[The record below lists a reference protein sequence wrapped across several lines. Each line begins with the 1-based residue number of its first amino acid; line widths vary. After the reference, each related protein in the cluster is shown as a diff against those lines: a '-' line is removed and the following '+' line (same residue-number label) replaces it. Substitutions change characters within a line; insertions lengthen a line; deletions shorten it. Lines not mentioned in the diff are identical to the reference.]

1 MTAGLLSPKRGCSV
15 QFNLCTRAETIYQY
29 NNILQYSVP
38 QYGAMILVNIFVVQY
53 IAIILALKTSKD
65 HVFPL
70 KTLIIFCFYMKMK
83 DTETPYLT
91 LF

>member
-1 MTAGLLSPKRGCSV
+1 MYSSTCVLGLK
-15 QFNLCTRAETIYQY
+15 QYINITIPRVN
-29 NNILQYSVP
+29 NNILQYSVL
-38 QYGAMILVNIFVVQY
+38 QYGAMIFVNIFVAQY

-70 KTLIIFCFYMKMK
+70 KTLIIFYFYMKTK
-83 DTETPYLT
+83 DTKSPYLT